1 MILDPCF
8 NSDRWKLHFV
18 QGGCVD
24 QLLEIE
30 DSNLMRKVMDII
42 ILVVSEGKA
51 NSLYKLPSRVCNLF
65 DTIIIETSIK
75 NNYTKLKRK

>member
-1 MILDPCF
+1 MYTTESQSDYKQLKLNEKKTLILIPLDACF

-18 QGGCVD
+18 QSGCVD

-30 DSNLMRKVMDII
+30 DSRLMRKVMDII

-51 NSLYKLPSRVCNLF
+51 NSLYK
-65 DTIIIETSIK
+65 
-75 NNYTKLKRK
+75 